1 VYVCVEVECEQGLI
15 FCWNPF
21 VGNDRAIRDDWGQ
34 SLFFFHVKG
43 SIGFGDSGFSKCI
56 LNASGNCSYLIVELS

>member
-34 SLFFFHVKG
+34 SLFFFRVKG
-43 SIGFGDSGFSKCI
+43 SIGFGD
-56 LNASGNCSYLIVELS
+56 